1 MFSVFVPYYY
11 PELSK
16 DITINDL
23 EKLNK
28 KDCIKIINRNIL
40 SKEEK
45 IKFTFNL
52 ITQIYKNK
60 TVTDK
65 EKYFF
70 YADKFWSNIIL
81 NQTIKMNVSK
91 LGYLSRKYLC
101 EYKNLNLKFNEPI
114 ENVLV
119 LEFYLLNLITDE
131 SFISRIMEFFRNL
144 FT

>member
-16 DITINDL
+16 DIKINDL

-45 IKFTFNL
+45 IKFIFNL

>member
-60 TVTDK
+60 TVADK

-144 FT
+144 F

>member
-119 LEFYLLNLITDE
+119 LEFYLLNLIV
-131 SFISRIMEFFRNL
+131 SLIKVMVLQRLPNMNF
-144 FT
+144 

>member
-144 FT
+144 F

>member
-81 NQTIKMNVSK
+81 KQTIKMNVSK

-101 EYKNLNLKFNEPI
+101 EYKNLNL
-114 ENVLV
+114 
-119 LEFYLLNLITDE
+119 
-131 SFISRIMEFFRNL
+131 SR
-144 FT
+144 

>member
-1 MFSVFVPYYY
+1 MFSVFAPFYT
-11 PELSK
+11 ELST
-16 DITINDL
+16 DIKINDL
-23 EKLNK
+23 EKINK